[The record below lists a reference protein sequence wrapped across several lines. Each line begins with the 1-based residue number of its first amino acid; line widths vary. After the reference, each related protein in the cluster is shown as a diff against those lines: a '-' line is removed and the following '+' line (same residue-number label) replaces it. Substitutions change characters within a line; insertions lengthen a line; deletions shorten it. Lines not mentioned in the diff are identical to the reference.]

1 MSTGKTDSGL
11 VSTDRTAVGPGST
24 GPDGAGPAGA
34 GPEGAAGAERAASP
48 DFVQSLARG
57 LSVIT
62 AFDADHPRQ
71 TLSEVSRATGLT
83 RATARRFLHTLVE
96 LGYVDTAGSAFW
108 LTPRVL
114 DLGYSYLSSLPLS
127 ELAQPHLEKLS
138 ALLDESSSV
147 AVLDG
152 SDIVYVG
159 RVQVRRIMNI
169 GITIGTRFPASA
181 TSMGRVLLAA
191 LPEEE
196 LESHLDSA
204 ELPTFTPR
212 SIVDTAELREELA
225 AISERGWAMVD
236 QELEPGLRSVAAPIR
251 DRDGRVVAALNVS
264 THAARY
270 SLEQLRE
277 ELVPVVLDAARALSS
292 DLGTVNR

>member
-1 MSTGKTDSGL
+1 M
-11 VSTDRTAVGPGST
+11 TAEKVGT
-24 GPDGAGPAGA
+24 AGDPI
-34 GPEGAAGAERAASP
+34 PETAAPERSASP

-57 LSVIT
+57 LAVIT
-62 AFDADHPRQ
+62 AFDADRPRQ

-96 LGYVDTAGSAFW
+96 LGYVDTAGSTFW

-114 DLGYSYLSSLPLS
+114 DLGYSYLSSMPLS

-138 ALLDESSSV
+138 ARLDESSSV

-152 SDIVYVG
+152 ADIVYVG

-169 GITIGTRFPASA
+169 GITIGTRFPAFA

-191 LPEEE
+191 LPPEE
-196 LESHLDSA
+196 LDERLAGADLRGVSPRGITDS
-204 ELPTFTPR
+204 EG
-212 SIVDTAELREELA
+212 LRAELA
-225 AISERGWAMVD
+225 AVAERGWALVD
-236 QELEPGLRSVAAPIR
+236 QELEPGLRSLAAPVH

-270 SLEQLRE
+270 SIEQLRD
-277 ELVPVVLDAARALSS
+277 ELVPVVSDAARALST

>member
-1 MSTGKTDSGL
+1 MTEQATG
-11 VSTDRTAVGPGST
+11 A
-24 GPDGAGPAGA
+24 
-34 GPEGAAGAERAASP
+34 GAAGQAGAETAAPDRSASP

-57 LSVIT
+57 LAVIT
-62 AFDADHPRQ
+62 AFDADRPRQ

-96 LGYVDTAGSAFW
+96 LGYVDTAGSTFW

-114 DLGYSYLSSLPLS
+114 DLGYSYLSSMPLS

-152 SDIVYVG
+152 ADIVYVG

-169 GITIGTRFPASA
+169 GITIGTRFPAFA
-181 TSMGRVLLAA
+181 TSMGRVLLAW
-191 LPEEE
+191 LPPEELDQRLADVE
-196 LESHLDSA
+196 LQGATPRGITDPDELRA
-204 ELPTFTPR
+204 EL
-212 SIVDTAELREELA
+212 S
-225 AISERGWAMVD
+225 AIHERGWALVD
-236 QELEPGLRSVAAPIR
+236 QELEAGLRSLAAPVY
-251 DRDGRVVAALNVS
+251 DRHGRVVAALNVS

-270 SLEQLRE
+270 SVEQLRD
-277 ELVPVVLDAARALSS
+277 ELVPAVLDAARALSA
-292 DLGTVNR
+292 DLRTVNR

>member
-1 MSTGKTDSGL
+1 MT
-11 VSTDRTAVGPGST
+11 
-24 GPDGAGPAGA
+24 
-34 GPEGAAGAERAASP
+34 AERMDQAPQSAPPTERTTSP

-57 LSVIT
+57 LAVIT
-62 AFDADHPRQ
+62 AFDADRPRQ

-96 LGYVDTAGSAFW
+96 LGYVDTAGSVFW

-114 DLGYSYLSSLPLS
+114 DLGYSYLSSMPLS

-138 ALLDESSSV
+138 ARLDESSSV

-169 GITIGTRFPASA
+169 GITIGTRFPAFA

-191 LPEEE
+191 LPTEE
-196 LESHLDSA
+196 LDAHLAAADLQA
-204 ELPTFTPR
+204 FTPR
-212 SIVDTAELREELA
+212 SIADPQSLRAELA
-225 AISERGWAMVD
+225 TIGERGWAMVD
-236 QELEPGLRSVAAPIR
+236 QELEPGLRSIAAPIR

-270 SLEQLRE
+270 SLEQLQD
-277 ELVPVVLDAARALSS
+277 ELVPEILDAARALSA
-292 DLGTVNR
+292 DLSTVNR

>member
-1 MSTGKTDSGL
+1 MSTEPAATSEPADT
-11 VSTDRTAVGPGST
+11 STV
-24 GPDGAGPAGA
+24 
-34 GPEGAAGAERAASP
+34 ERSASP

-57 LSVIT
+57 LAVIT

-71 TLSEVSRATGLT
+71 TLSEVARATGLT

-96 LGYVDTAGSAFW
+96 LGYVDTAGTSFW

-114 DLGYSYLSSLPLS
+114 DLGYSYLSSMPLS

-138 ALLDESSSV
+138 ARLDESSSV

-169 GITIGTRFPASA
+169 GITIGTRFPAFA

-191 LPEEE
+191 LPDDE
-196 LESHLDSA
+196 LDAYLAETDMRAITPHGLTDEAALRA
-204 ELPTFTPR
+204 ELA
-212 SIVDTAELREELA
+212 V
-225 AISERGWAMVD
+225 ISARGWSLVD
-236 QELEPGLRSVAAPIR
+236 QELEPGLRSLAAPVR

-270 SLEQLRE
+270 SLEQLHDD
-277 ELVPVVLDAARALSS
+277 LVPVILDAARALSA

>member
-1 MSTGKTDSGL
+1 MTAADTNPGTTP
-11 VSTDRTAVGPGST
+11 STDHDSASAPERT
-24 GPDGAGPAGA
+24 
-34 GPEGAAGAERAASP
+34 ASP

-57 LSVIT
+57 LAVIT

-71 TLSEVSRATGLT
+71 TLSEVARTTGLT

-96 LGYVDTAGSAFW
+96 LGYVDTAGTSFW

-114 DLGYSYLSSLPLS
+114 DLGYSYLSSMPLS

-138 ALLDESSSV
+138 ARLDESSSV

-152 SDIVYVG
+152 SDIVYVS

-169 GITIGTRFPASA
+169 GITIGTRFPAVS

-191 LPEEE
+191 LPDDE
-196 LESHLDSA
+196 LDLHLQQADLPAITARSITDTTGLRA
-204 ELPTFTPR
+204 EL
-212 SIVDTAELREELA
+212 AEIA
-225 AISERGWAMVD
+225 ERGWALVD
-236 QELEPGLRSVAAPIR
+236 QELEPGLRSLAAPVR

-270 SLEQLRE
+270 SIEELRG
-277 ELVPVVLDAARALSS
+277 ELVPAVLDAARALSS

>member
-1 MSTGKTDSGL
+1 MTTGIQPDDS
-11 VSTDRTAVGPGST
+11 
-24 GPDGAGPAGA
+24 
-34 GPEGAAGAERAASP
+34 RAAVSETTDARSPDTERSTSP

-62 AFDADHPRQ
+62 AFDADNPRQ
-71 TLSEVSRATGLT
+71 TLSEVSRVTGLT

-96 LGYVDTAGSAFW
+96 LGYVDTAGSVFW

-114 DLGYSYLSSLPLS
+114 DLGYSYLSSMPLS

-138 ALLDESSSV
+138 AGLDESSSV

-152 SDIVYVG
+152 ADIVYVG

-169 GITIGTRFPASA
+169 GITIGTRFPAFA

-191 LPEEE
+191 LPQDE
-196 LESHLDSA
+196 LDAYLSSTDMQAITPRGLADEAALRA
-204 ELPTFTPR
+204 ELDAV
-212 SIVDTAELREELA
+212 SQ
-225 AISERGWAMVD
+225 RGWALVD
-236 QELEPGLRSVAAPIR
+236 QELEPGLRSIAAPVR

-270 SLEQLRE
+270 SVDELRE
-277 ELVPVVLDAARALSS
+277 KIVPVILSAARALST
-292 DLGTVNR
+292 DLATVNR

>member
-1 MSTGKTDSGL
+1 MTDPSTGVAES
-11 VSTDRTAVGPGST
+11 S
-24 GPDGAGPAGA
+24 
-34 GPEGAAGAERAASP
+34 AAGDAAVPAPLGRSGSP

-57 LSVIT
+57 LAVIT

-71 TLSEVSRATGLT
+71 TLSEVARTTGLT

-114 DLGYSYLSSLPLS
+114 DLGYSYLSTMPLTD
-127 ELAQPHLEKLS
+127 LAQPHLERLS
-138 ALLDESSSV
+138 ARLGESSSV

-152 SDIVYVG
+152 HDIVYIG

-169 GITIGTRFPASA
+169 SITIGTRFPAFA

-191 LPEEE
+191 LPADE
-196 LESHLDSA
+196 LDTRLAALDVGA
-204 ELPTFTPR
+204 LTPHGLA
-212 SIVDTAELREELA
+212 DEAELRTELA
-225 AISERGWAMVD
+225 AIADRGWALVD
-236 QELEPGLRSVAAPIR
+236 QELEPGLRSLAAPVR
-251 DRDGRVVAALNVS
+251 DRHGRVVAALNLS

-270 SLEQLRE
+270 SIEQLRA
-277 ELVPVVLDAARALSS
+277 ELVPATVDTAHALSG
-292 DLGTVNR
+292 DLATVHR

>member
-1 MSTGKTDSGL
+1 M
-11 VSTDRTAVGPGST
+11 
-24 GPDGAGPAGA
+24 
-34 GPEGAAGAERAASP
+34 
-48 DFVQSLARG
+48 ARG
-57 LSVIT
+57 LAVIT

-71 TLSEVSRATGLT
+71 TLSEVARATGLT

-96 LGYVDTAGSAFW
+96 LGYVDTAGTSFW

-114 DLGYSYLSSLPLS
+114 DLGYSYLSSMPLS

-138 ALLDESSSV
+138 ARLDESSSV

-169 GITIGTRFPASA
+169 GITIGTRFPAFA

-191 LPEEE
+191 LPDDE
-196 LESHLDSA
+196 LDAYLAETDMRAITPHGLTDEAALRA
-204 ELPTFTPR
+204 ELA
-212 SIVDTAELREELA
+212 V
-225 AISERGWAMVD
+225 ISARGWSLVD
-236 QELEPGLRSVAAPIR
+236 QELEPGLRSLAAPVR

-270 SLEQLRE
+270 SLEQLHDD
-277 ELVPVVLDAARALSS
+277 LVPVILDAARALSA

>member
-1 MSTGKTDSGL
+1 MTASSTERADA
-11 VSTDRTAVGPGST
+11 VSTDPAATTEPTGTST
-24 GPDGAGPAGA
+24 V
-34 GPEGAAGAERAASP
+34 ERSASP

-57 LSVIT
+57 LAVIT

-71 TLSEVSRATGLT
+71 TLSEVARATGLT

-96 LGYVDTAGSAFW
+96 LGYVDTAGTSFW

-114 DLGYSYLSSLPLS
+114 DLGYSYLSSMPLS

-138 ALLDESSSV
+138 ARLDESSSV

-169 GITIGTRFPASA
+169 GITIGTRFPAFA

-191 LPEEE
+191 LPGDE
-196 LESHLDSA
+196 LDAYLADTDMRAITPHGLTDEASLRA
-204 ELPTFTPR
+204 ELA
-212 SIVDTAELREELA
+212 V
-225 AISERGWAMVD
+225 ISARGWSLVD
-236 QELEPGLRSVAAPIR
+236 QELEPGLRSLAAPVR

-270 SLEQLRE
+270 SLEQLHDD
-277 ELVPVVLDAARALSS
+277 LAPVILDAARALSA

>member
-1 MSTGKTDSGL
+1 MTTGIQPDDSRATVSETTDARSPDTERST
-11 VSTDRTAVGPGST
+11 
-24 GPDGAGPAGA
+24 
-34 GPEGAAGAERAASP
+34 SP

-62 AFDADHPRQ
+62 AFDADNPRQ
-71 TLSEVSRATGLT
+71 TLSEVSRVTGLT

-96 LGYVDTAGSAFW
+96 LGYVDTAGSVFW

-114 DLGYSYLSSLPLS
+114 DLGYSYLSSMPLS

-138 ALLDESSSV
+138 AGLDESSSV

-152 SDIVYVG
+152 ADIVYVG

-169 GITIGTRFPASA
+169 GITIGTRFPAFA

-191 LPEEE
+191 LPQDE
-196 LESHLDSA
+196 LDEYLSRTDMQAITPRGLADEAALRA
-204 ELPTFTPR
+204 ELDAV
-212 SIVDTAELREELA
+212 SH
-225 AISERGWAMVD
+225 RGWALVD
-236 QELEPGLRSVAAPIR
+236 QELEPGLRSIAAPVR

-270 SLEQLRE
+270 SVDELRE
-277 ELVPVVLDAARALSS
+277 KIVPVILSAARALST
-292 DLGTVNR
+292 DLATVNR

>member
-1 MSTGKTDSGL
+1 MTAENLTAGDASVNDPPAVPASSEPRGTGTE
-11 VSTDRTAVGPGST
+11 RT
-24 GPDGAGPAGA
+24 
-34 GPEGAAGAERAASP
+34 ASP

-62 AFDADHPRQ
+62 AFDADRPRQ
-71 TLSEVSRATGLT
+71 TLSEVSRVTGLT

-96 LGYVDTAGSAFW
+96 LGYVDTAGSTFW

-114 DLGYSYLSSLPLS
+114 DLGYSYLSSMPLS

-138 ALLDESSSV
+138 ARLDESSSV

-169 GITIGTRFPASA
+169 GITIGTRFPAFA

-196 LESHLDSA
+196 LDARLEAADLR
-204 ELPTFTPR
+204 TFTPR
-212 SIVDTAELREELA
+212 SIADIAGLRDELSS
-225 AISERGWAMVD
+225 ITERGWALVD
-236 QELEPGLRSVAAPIR
+236 QELEPGLRSVAAPVR

-270 SLEQLRE
+270 SLEQLHDA
-277 ELVPVVLDAARALSS
+277 LVPVVLDAARALST

>member
-1 MSTGKTDSGL
+1 M
-11 VSTDRTAVGPGST
+11 TAPV
-24 GPDGAGPAGA
+24 PAEPLA
-34 GPEGAAGAERAASP
+34 TSATERSASP

-62 AFDADHPRQ
+62 AFDADRPRQ
-71 TLSEVSRATGLT
+71 TLSEVARATGLT

-96 LGYVDTAGSAFW
+96 LGYVDTAGSTFW

-114 DLGYSYLSSLPLS
+114 DLGYSYLSSMPLS

-138 ALLDESSSV
+138 ARLDESSSV

-169 GITIGTRFPASA
+169 GITIGTRFPAFA

-191 LPEEE
+191 LPEDE
-196 LESHLDSA
+196 LDAFLAATDMRAITPHGLADEAALRA
-204 ELPTFTPR
+204 ELAG
-212 SIVDTAELREELA
+212 IA
-225 AISERGWAMVD
+225 ERGWSMVD
-236 QELEPGLRSVAAPIR
+236 QELEPGLRSLAAPVR

-270 SLEQLRE
+270 SLEQLHT
-277 ELVPVVLDAARALSS
+277 ELVPVVLAAARALSE
-292 DLGTVNR
+292 DLATAHR

>member
-1 MSTGKTDSGL
+1 MTASSTERADA
-11 VSTDRTAVGPGST
+11 VSTEPAATSEPADTST
-24 GPDGAGPAGA
+24 V
-34 GPEGAAGAERAASP
+34 ERSASP

-57 LSVIT
+57 LAVIT

-71 TLSEVSRATGLT
+71 TLSEVARATGLT

-96 LGYVDTAGSAFW
+96 LGYVDTAGTSFW

-114 DLGYSYLSSLPLS
+114 DLGYSYLSSMPLS

-138 ALLDESSSV
+138 ARLDESSSV

-169 GITIGTRFPASA
+169 GITIGTRFPAFA

-191 LPEEE
+191 LPEDE
-196 LESHLDSA
+196 LDAYLAETDMRAITPHGLTDEAALRA
-204 ELPTFTPR
+204 ELA
-212 SIVDTAELREELA
+212 V
-225 AISERGWAMVD
+225 ISARGWSLVD
-236 QELEPGLRSVAAPIR
+236 QELEPGLRSLAAPVR

-270 SLEQLRE
+270 SLEQLHDD
-277 ELVPVVLDAARALSS
+277 LVPVILDAARALSA

>member
-1 MSTGKTDSGL
+1 M
-11 VSTDRTAVGPGST
+11 TAEDGEHAADEARPGS
-24 GPDGAGPAGA
+24 GS
-34 GPEGAAGAERAASP
+34 AAGSGSGSGSGSVPTPERPPSP

-57 LSVIT
+57 LAVIT

-71 TLSEVSRATGLT
+71 TLSEVARTTGLT

-114 DLGYSYLSSLPLS
+114 DLGYSYLSAMPLTD
-127 ELAQPHLEKLS
+127 LAQPHLERLS
-138 ALLDESSSV
+138 ARLDESSSI

-152 SDIVYVG
+152 HDIVYVG

-169 GITIGTRFPASA
+169 GITIGTRFPAFA

-191 LPEEE
+191 LPAEE
-196 LESHLDSA
+196 LDAHLAATD
-204 ELPTFTPR
+204 LRVRTPHG
-212 SIVDTAELREELA
+212 IADPDGLRAELA
-225 AISERGWAMVD
+225 AVADRGWALVD
-236 QELEPGLRSVAAPIR
+236 QELEPGLRSLAAPVR
-251 DRDGRVVAALNVS
+251 DRHGRVVAALNVS

-270 SLEQLRE
+270 SIDQLRH
-277 ELVPVVLDAARALSS
+277 ELVPVVVDAARALSA
-292 DLGTVNR
+292 DLSTVTR

>member
-1 MSTGKTDSGL
+1 MTTEKLDPAG
-11 VSTDRTAVGPGST
+11 GPGTASA
-24 GPDGAGPAGA
+24 P
-34 GPEGAAGAERAASP
+34 PERSASP

-57 LSVIT
+57 LAVIT

-71 TLSEVSRATGLT
+71 TLSEVARATGLT

-96 LGYVDTAGSAFW
+96 LGYVDTAGSTFW

-114 DLGYSYLSSLPLS
+114 DLGYSYLSSMPLS

-138 ALLDESSSV
+138 ARLDESSSV

-152 SDIVYVG
+152 ADIVYVG

-169 GITIGTRFPASA
+169 GITIGTRFPAFA

-191 LPEEE
+191 LPPEE
-196 LESHLDSA
+196 LDQRLADADLRGVTSRGI
-204 ELPTFTPR
+204 T
-212 SIVDTAELREELA
+212 DTEGLRAELA
-225 AISERGWAMVD
+225 AVAERGWALVD
-236 QELEPGLRSVAAPIR
+236 QELEPGLRSLAAPVY

-270 SLEQLRE
+270 SVEQLRD
-277 ELVPVVLDAARALSS
+277 ELVPAVLDAARALSS